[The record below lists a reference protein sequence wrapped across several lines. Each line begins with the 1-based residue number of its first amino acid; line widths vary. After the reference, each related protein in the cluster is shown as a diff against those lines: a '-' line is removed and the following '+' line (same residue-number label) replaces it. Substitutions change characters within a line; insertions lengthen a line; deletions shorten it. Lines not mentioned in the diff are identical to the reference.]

1 MNNRTIFTII
11 SAILILQGIG
21 FFLMKNQIATSAY
34 PGLDAPGLQA
44 VAYMMEVLSALS
56 ILIGLITYGARST
69 AGISGYYTL
78 GALVLVLVTSKHMFV
93 DNVNVPLPA
102 FVIQVLILLACAY
115 LWMQERKGQSA
126 AAVTG

>member
-1 MNNRTIFTII
+1 MNQRTVFTLI

-21 FFLMKNQIATSAY
+21 FFLMKDQIAASAY

-56 ILIGLITYGARST
+56 ILIGFITYGARST
-69 AGISGYYTL
+69 AGIAMYYTV

-93 DNVNVPLPA
+93 DNINVPVAA
-102 FVIQVLILLACAY
+102 FVIQVLILLVCAY
-115 LWMQERKGQSA
+115 MWMQERKGHAS